1 MEVIYDG
8 HCTEA
13 FPELT
18 FVGFIGDLDYLIG
31 KINNST
37 TLTTS
42 PIIHSASSGMLC
54 ELGIDLGRTDI
65 YTYYN
70 FIDIRYSEV
79 QSRLMSHRLF
89 KRGSDVIPFDV
100 DEVKFFDGTTDEIR
114 AYSPE
119 ESNDTSF
126 NLLFFVDKIHDLEL

>member
-1 MEVIYDG
+1 MMDIAQ
-8 HCTEA
+8 EA

-54 ELGIDLGRTDI
+54 ELALTSAELIFTHITISLISGIL
-65 YTYYN
+65 
-70 FIDIRYSEV
+70 
-79 QSRLMSHRLF
+79 
-89 KRGSDVIPFDV
+89 K
-100 DEVKFFDGTTDEIR
+100 
-114 AYSPE
+114 
-119 ESNDTSF
+119 F
-126 NLLFFVDKIHDLEL
+126 NLD